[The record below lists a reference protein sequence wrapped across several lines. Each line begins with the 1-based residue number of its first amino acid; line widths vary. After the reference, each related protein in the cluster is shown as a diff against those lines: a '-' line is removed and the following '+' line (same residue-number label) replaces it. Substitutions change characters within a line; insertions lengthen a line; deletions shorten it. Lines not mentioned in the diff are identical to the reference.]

1 LENFTFLNK
10 QYHFMTSFDRFPV
23 PIRLVVKSNL
33 TICSCQNLPKR
44 ASNALTVQALMTELG
59 KLAPNI
65 YNAQRDKMLS

>member
-1 LENFTFLNK
+1 
-10 QYHFMTSFDRFPV
+10 MTSFDRFLV

-33 TICSCQNLPKR
+33 TICSCQNLPKH